1 MGFASQKDRYAAWG
15 LLAIPVFIVVSFV
28 YLAVHLLVFIA
39 CLVAIDAALSWVFSS
54 TSAIPW
60 GWWTL
65 AEIALAIAT
74 TIGLARCYD
83 RAVLSLRRRRG
94 APTDGENATTLRKD
108 MGKLFFGGV
117 DWVGLFL
124 NLIVLVPAIVA
135 AVYIVKST
143 VVRWMDP
150 SPFVAKVIV
159 VLVALVIAYPL
170 LRLED
175 RVRASAKKR
184 RPRNRNE

>member
-1 MGFASQKDRYAAWG
+1 MGFASQKDRFAAWG
-15 LLAIPVFIVVSFV
+15 LLAIPVFIVVGIV
-28 YLAVHLLVFIA
+28 YLAAHLLVFAA
-39 CLVAIDAALSWVFSS
+39 CLVAIDAAASWVLGSS
-54 TSAIPW
+54 SAIPS

-65 AEIALAIAT
+65 AVIVLAIAAT
-74 TIGLARCYD
+74 VGLARGYD
-83 RAVLSLRRRRG
+83 RAVIALRRRRG
-94 APTDGENATTLRKD
+94 APTDGAHATTLRKD
-108 MGKLFFGGV
+108 MGTLFLGGV
-117 DWVGLFL
+117 DWVSLSL

-150 SPFVAKVIV
+150 SPFVAKVLV

-175 RVRASAKKR
+175 RFRAAAKKR
-184 RPRNRNE
+184 RSRNHTE